1 MSSLRGVLGGSKT
14 VVQRSSRNRRA
25 ADQSRSACIVH
36 GSFERL
42 LVECQPAL
50 CVTIPAGTIVFCWP
64 GNNVRTIDLFC
75 GAGGFSLGAHHA
87 GMTVEA
93 AFDLDPILTSS
104 YKTNFPST
112 EIRLADIAT
121 MSGSDV
127 RDKVE
132 GKVDGVFGGP
142 PCQAFSSIGRRDS
155 NDPRRLLLGHF
166 FRLVAELE
174 PAFFVMENVLGL
186 AQNHSRAVLD
196 AAIEFVV
203 PRYTVLPP
211 AQLDAADFGA
221 ATTRKRIFVIGY
233 DRARCDPVQM
243 SDIEKLS
250 LAPTTVSDAIT
261 DLEGATREHSSAE
274 QLDTW
279 RLAPSESLSAYAK
292 SLRSPDSIITGHTVP
307 VHGKAVVERFRGI
320 PPGGIDAVGRHPRL
334 EWLGQCPTLRAG
346 TGPDKGSYQS
356 VRPIHPDH
364 PRLITVREAARLQG
378 FPDRHIFH
386 RAVWHSFR
394 MIGNSV
400 SPFIAK
406 AILRA
411 IASRCSHSESEAE
424 VSG

>member
-1 MSSLRGVLGGSKT
+1 
-14 VVQRSSRNRRA
+14 
-25 ADQSRSACIVH
+25 
-36 GSFERL
+36 
-42 LVECQPAL
+42 
-50 CVTIPAGTIVFCWP
+50 
-64 GNNVRTIDLFC
+64 
-75 GAGGFSLGAHHA
+75 
-87 GMTVEA
+87 MTVDA

-104 YKTNFPST
+104 YQANFPKT
-112 EIRLADIAT
+112 EFRLADIAE

-127 RDKVE
+127 RSSVE

-155 NDPRRLLLGHF
+155 NDPRRLLVGHF

-186 AQNHSRAVLD
+186 AQGHARAVLD
-196 AAIEFVV
+196 SAIESVV

-233 DRARCDPVQM
+233 DRARCDPVQV
-243 SDIEKLS
+243 SDIEILR
-250 LAPTTVSDAIT
+250 LAPTSVSDAIA
-261 DLEGATREHSSAE
+261 DLEGATREDSSAA

-279 RLAPSESLSAYAK
+279 RLAPSESLSEYAK

-307 VHGKAVVERFRGI
+307 AHGEAVVERFRSV

-364 PRLITVREAARLQG
+364 PRVITVREAARLQG

-386 RAVWHSFR
+386 RTVWHSFR

-400 SPFIAK
+400 SPFVAS
-406 AILRA
+406 AIFRV
-411 IASRCSHSESEAE
+411 IASRCHRPESEDGE
-424 VSG
+424 SC